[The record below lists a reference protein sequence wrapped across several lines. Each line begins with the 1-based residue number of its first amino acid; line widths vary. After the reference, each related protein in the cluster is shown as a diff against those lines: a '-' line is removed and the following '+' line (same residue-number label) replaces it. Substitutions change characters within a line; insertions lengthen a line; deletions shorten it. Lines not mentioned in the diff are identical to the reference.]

1 MLWLFNPAIEILP
14 FVVRYTCAFSV
25 NALDCSGLIPV
36 KLERENPIKKLV
48 IFDQPPWSRSP
59 EHANLIDDV
68 VPVTRCLELLC
79 QQPVQFLAHIN
90 DASGHCAH
98 IPFPLLE
105 QLGVVQYKCDLEP
118 LG

>member
-1 MLWLFNPAIEILP
+1 MRFLCQRL
-14 FVVRYTCAFSV
+14 
-25 NALDCSGLIPV
+25 GLLRIDPRETG
-36 KLERENPIKKLV
+36 ERKSHQKLV